1 MTAHMRLQP
10 EALGMGMTSQRVRD
24 RLIERLRD
32 GSQNGAQNGMGIRNE
47 AVLNAIRTVPRH
59 LFVDEALA
67 ARAYEDNALPI
78 GHGQT
83 ISQPWVVARMTEA
96 LFEITPQELAAHAA
110 AGEGVAADAVAVSA
124 DAVPAFV
131 PKKVLEVGTGSGYQA
146 AILAALGLEVY
157 TVERIGDLLRT
168 ARKRF
173 RNLGLNVRS
182 KHDDG
187 RIGWPE
193 HAPYDAIIVT
203 AAAPALVDALTEQL
217 AVGGVLVAPVGASGG
232 QSLVKLRKR
241 ADGSIVRSDLASVI
255 FVPLLSGT
263 IDG

>member
-1 MTAHMRLQP
+1 MTARMRLQP
-10 EALGMGMTSQRVRD
+10 EAIGMGMTSQRVRD
-24 RLIERLRD
+24 RLIERLREK
-32 GSQNGAQNGMGIRNE
+32 GIVDE
-47 AVLNAIRTVPRH
+47 HVLNAIRTVPRH

-96 LFEITPQELAAHAA
+96 LFEDGA
-110 AGEGVAADAVAVSA
+110 S
-124 DAVPAFV
+124 

-146 AILAALGLEVY
+146 AILAALGLEVH

-173 RNLGLNVRS
+173 RQLGLNIRS

-193 HAPYDAIIVT
+193 NGPFDAIVVT
-203 AAAPALVDALTEQL
+203 AAAPALVDALIDQL
-217 AVGGVLVAPVGASGG
+217 APGGTLIAPVGGSGG
-232 QSLVKLRKR
+232 QSLLKLRKQE
-241 ADGSIVRSDLASVI
+241 DGSIERSELAAVV
-255 FVPLLSGT
+255 FVPLLSGMV
-263 IDG
+263 D